1 MCTWTQANW
10 IIHRPALYNL
20 YSYPKVVFKNFCS
33 HEKRRTRLSEIWYW
47 RDTIIHSC
55 SGSRAWCRAGAALR
69 QSPEEWALQ
78 SLGSWL
84 FYPKAVCFAL
94 CTVAPMEHLLCHTK
108 KCKGKQLLPKG
119 AFLWSRSQH
128 TGQGVKRVVMVYCC
142 QGFVHTQNQS
152 NYYCTPKDGANQKDM
167 WVCHL
172 PGSDACSAGCRQFV
186 GVSVLIKALGLQ
198 FLLVNLT
205 AHCQQAQLA
214 LQWIKLAQGAA
225 YKCGIS
231 GESFGYSQL

>member
-1 MCTWTQANW
+1 MLDAEQELLWGKAQRSGPCNLWVPGSSIPRQCVL
-10 IIHRPALYNL
+10 LYVL
-20 YSYPKVVFKNFCS
+20 
-33 HEKRRTRLSEIWYW
+33 W
-47 RDTIIHSC
+47 
-55 SGSRAWCRAGAALR
+55 
-69 QSPEEWALQ
+69 LQ
-78 SLGSWL
+78 WSI
-84 FYPKAVCFAL
+84 YCVIQ
-94 CTVAPMEHLLCHTK
+94 K